1 MTRLISKAMTLMHL
15 STTKWASIFFFFILM
30 ILFFLVRDVIRMTIE
45 IRKAA
50 LLISAA
56 SEDKLDKPDQ
66 CMQVPEKEVEIFT
79 FPLIF

>member
-1 MTRLISKAMTLMHL
+1 ML
-15 STTKWASIFFFFILM
+15 
-30 ILFFLVRDVIRMTIE
+30 LFFLVRDVIRMTIE